1 MAGQYCYGY
10 YCVSVDEG
18 NRTAVLLALSKLVY
32 DAPDSGASA
41 TEWRAALTGPMAALE
56 KPVNVTNA
64 WRLPTPEEVEII
76 THDLSVVT
84 YGSNGNSPIYFCEEG
99 GVLKWAYCHKDG
111 ETFSFYKDVSP
122 FADYIL
128 LRPVI
133 DINY

>member
-41 TEWRAALTGPMAALE
+41 TEWRAALTGPMTALD

-76 THDLSVVT
+76 TQDLSVVT
-84 YGSNGNSPIYFCEEG
+84 YGSDDYSPLYFCEEG
-99 GVLKWAYCHKDG
+99 GVLKWAINHKEGDTY
-111 ETFSFYKDVSP
+111 TFQTGTSNFGSR
-122 FADYIL
+122 IL